1 LRYLVTGGSS
11 GIGAATAR
19 LLAGLGH
26 SVFLIGRDYGR
37 LRAVHDSLPGGGHG
51 WKSVDLTMSLSDRT
65 DIVVAEIA
73 SSFGSLNGL
82 VHAAGIHSLSP
93 LRYQTHETAD
103 SLMQANY
110 HTAWH
115 MAKAMRQ
122 PQVRADGPL
131 AIVFVASVA
140 GIVGQPAT
148 SAYAASKAA
157 LIALARS
164 LAVELAAS
172 RVRVNCVAPGV
183 VRTPMQ
189 RRLEQAMAPGQ
200 FGRIVEEHPLGIGDP
215 DDVAEA
221 IEYLLRQKWTTGTIL
236 TVDGG
241 YTAR

>member
-1 LRYLVTGGSS
+1 MRYLITGGSS

-19 LLAGLGH
+19 LLAAGGH
-26 SVFLIGRDYGR
+26 RVFLIGRDYGR
-37 LRAVHDSLPGGGHG
+37 LRGVCESLPGDGHD
-51 WKSVDLTMSLSDRT
+51 WKSVDLAMSLSDRT
-65 DIVVAEIA
+65 DVVVAEIA
-73 SSFGSLNGL
+73 ASFGRFDGL
-82 VHAAGIHSLSP
+82 VHAAGIHALSP

-157 LIALARS
+157 LIALTRS

-189 RRLEQAMAPGQ
+189 ERLEQAMAHEQ
-200 FGRIVEEHPLGIGDP
+200 FNGIVEEHLLGIGEP

-221 IEYLLRQKWTTGTIL
+221 IEYLLRQKWTTGTVL
-236 TVDGG
+236 TIDGG
-241 YTAR
+241 FTAK